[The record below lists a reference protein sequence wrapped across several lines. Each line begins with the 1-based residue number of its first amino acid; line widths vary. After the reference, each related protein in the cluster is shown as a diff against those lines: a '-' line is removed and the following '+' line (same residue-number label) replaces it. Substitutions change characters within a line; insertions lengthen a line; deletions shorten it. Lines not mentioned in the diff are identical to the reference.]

1 MKNILE
7 QEISNHPKFPNIK
20 RKVVVTELN
29 IQPKF
34 GQIYIEAY
42 KQFFDEEDVDVSK
55 EFNTEIKNWFI
66 TDKDTTTVRNADGS
80 PVFHPDYNPEL
91 PESEDNIKY
100 LKQPSFQYFFN
111 LLTNKNSPSPI
122 KLLRSHIYF
131 NDQVK
136 FFD

>member
-7 QEISNHPKFPNIK
+7 QVISNHPKFPNIK

-29 IQPKF
+29 IQSKY

-42 KQFFDEEDVDVSK
+42 KQFFDEEDTDVSN
-55 EFNTEIKNWFI
+55 EFNTEIKDWFI
-66 TDKDTTTVRNADGS
+66 TDKDATTVRNADGS
-80 PVFHPDYNPEL
+80 PVIHSDYNPEL
-91 PESEDNIKY
+91 PEGEDNIKY

-111 LLTNKNSPSPI
+111 LLTNENSPSPI
-122 KLLRSHIYF
+122 KLLKSHIYF
-131 NDQVK
+131 NDQAK